1 MLTERVWDPGNQNGK
16 ELTEDLE
23 YPGSLSHPTVPHTV
37 SLPDK
42 RDDTAIAMYTELE
55 FILGMDD
62 ILEDKE
68 NSLPTQPA
76 SFIHTVPR
84 RSLSNRVSWVCV
96 APRVPADKQKI
107 YECSPAL
114 AFQFNS
120 PADLTKFLVFTFSKF
135 L

>member
-68 NSLPTQPA
+68 KLSANPA
-76 SFIHTVPR
+76 GFLHSYCP
-84 RSLSNRVSWVCV
+84 
-96 APRVPADKQKI
+96 K
-107 YECSPAL
+107 
-114 AFQFNS
+114 
-120 PADLTKFLVFTFSKF
+120 TKFVKQSK
-135 L
+135 LGVCCPQSSCWQTKNLWV